1 MIEQVPPESSG
12 SDAQLWLRPRR
23 ALTAGQFALLGS
35 VLAVLVWSL
44 ALLAYWQGNAFAP
57 AFALFD
63 SALLAAALRW
73 VWQDGERFELIAW
86 GERTLEVRR
95 SRQPEPA
102 FRADPHWIRLQV
114 TREAGEAR
122 VHLRSQGREVEVGA
136 FLSESERIDL
146 AARLQGLLAA
156 VCEGERRSLITA

>member
-23 ALTAGQFALLGS
+23 ALTAGQFVALGLVLGG
-35 VLAVLVWSL
+35 VVWSL

-86 GERTLEVRR
+86 GERRLEVRR

-102 FRADPHWIRLQV
+102 FTAHPHWVRLTV

-122 VHLRSQGREVEVGA
+122 VHLRSQGHEVEVGA
-136 FLSESERIDL
+136 FLPEAERIEL
-146 AARLQGLLAA
+146 AQRLQGLLAGA
-156 VCEGERRSLITA
+156 LAGERRSLITA